1 MGAVLLWTYPLV
13 LDLLLL
19 EQTPASLGK
28 KNFRNYLVKSTGKES
43 VGDSKKNVG
52 P

>member
-1 MGAVLLWTYPLV
+1 MGAVLLWTYTSV
-13 LDLLLL
+13 LDLLP
-19 EQTPASLGK
+19 EQIPESLGK

-43 VGDSKKNVG
+43 MGGSKKNVG